1 METVVIKAAR
11 GIGGV
16 RILRGYSEGAAVP
29 RFNAEQQ
36 KLEAELK
43 RQRDALAS
51 AAKALESAAAQV
63 KSLYEQAVAAHGGEI
78 AKLAVEIAK
87 KVLCGEVQEHHYKI
101 ETIIAEAAKNL
112 PSRDDV
118 VIHVN
123 PADEAALRENAAAI
137 GELKDIR
144 IASDQAVGCA
154 GCVLETPKG
163 IVESFV
169 EQRLEQIGRALQ
181 EIKN

>member
-1 METVVIKAAR
+1 VERVVVKAAR

-16 RILRGYSEGAAVP
+16 RILRGYSEGAAAP
-29 RFNAEQQ
+29 RFNAEQ
-36 KLEAELK
+36 
-43 RQRDALAS
+43 
-51 AAKALESAAAQV
+51 
-63 KSLYEQAVAAHGGEI
+63 
-78 AKLAVEIAK
+78 
-87 KVLCGEVQEHHYKI
+87 HHYKI
-101 ETIIAEAAKNL
+101 EAIIAEAAKNL

-137 GELKDIR
+137 GELKDVR
-144 IASDQAVGCA
+144 IAADQAVGCA

-169 EQRLEQIGRALQ
+169 EQRLGQIGKALQ
-181 EIKN
+181 ESSK